1 MVRYSLCLQTPPP
14 NTTDSQPSEVFFFQ
28 FQESNAQPISPIM
41 IAIRSRDFSNDSNNA
56 YSKKM
61 PWGDPSYDIEPFYR
75 HSFQVTSRRTQV
87 LGKGW
92 SCMSPLAAIP
102 REGIKGT
109 FACSMCRSPP
119 CGSDLIVGEISWYA
133 YYRQRCV
140 SVVFFFFHCHLMQ
153 CLLRFRPSC
162 SSLASIRASVV
173 ISMGVP
179 TTFGPS
185 LTLSALCPFK
195 LLSAT

>member
-1 MVRYSLCLQTPPP
+1 VPP
-14 NTTDSQPSEVFFFQ
+14 DPSSEYHGFTAFGGFFFQ

-140 SVVFFFFHCHLMQ
+140 SVVFFFF
-153 CLLRFRPSC
+153 FIVISC
-162 SSLASIRASVV
+162 SVCFVLGLHVSVWHVSRASVV
-173 ISMGVP
+173 ISLYWASKRPLV
-179 TTFGPS
+179 
-185 LTLSALCPFK
+185 LR
-195 LLSAT
+195 